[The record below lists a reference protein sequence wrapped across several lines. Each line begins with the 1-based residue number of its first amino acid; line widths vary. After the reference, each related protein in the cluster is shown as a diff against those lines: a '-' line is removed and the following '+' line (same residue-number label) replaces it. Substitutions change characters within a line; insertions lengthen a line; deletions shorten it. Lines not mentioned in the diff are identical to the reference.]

1 MSSLVAGPQRH
12 RCPELLWGRLDGQ
25 VAAVTGLV
33 PHQHPDEQ
41 VWMVRGQAWEGGGG
55 GGGTASR
62 WHYLNSL
69 TEVIIPT
76 KTPMLNIGKCIL

>member
-1 MSSLVAGPQRH
+1 MSAVSLHFRAARSSLRVGGAGMSSLVASPQRH

-41 VWMVRGQAWEGGGG
+41 VWMVRGQPWEGGGG
-55 GGGTASR
+55 GMAS
-62 WHYLNSL
+62 
-69 TEVIIPT
+69 
-76 KTPMLNIGKCIL
+76 